1 MKIEQVAEFM
11 RAQKWAVVSSVS
23 DAGTAQSAVIGI
35 ATSDRLEVVFD
46 TLSSSRKA
54 ANLRARPQ
62 VSLVIGGLDGG
73 EKTVQCEGIADLPSG
88 EDLERLKRAYYAAFP
103 DGPSRLPW
111 PDLIYVRVRL
121 TWLRYSDFADA
132 PPMIETF
139 TLQP

>member
-111 PDLIYVRVRL
+111 PGLIYVRVRL